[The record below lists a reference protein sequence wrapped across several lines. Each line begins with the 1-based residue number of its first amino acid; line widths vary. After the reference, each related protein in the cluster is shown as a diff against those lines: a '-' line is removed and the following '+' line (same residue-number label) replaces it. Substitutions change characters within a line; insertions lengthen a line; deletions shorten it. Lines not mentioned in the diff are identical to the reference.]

1 MLKTVKGN
9 HAGDLV
15 GGTTVLATLDLFVY
29 INIKAGI
36 KLANAWKKRANLN
49 LNWNLLLAKK
59 KNQHLPPNAAKVQDR
74 YPVIPVKFVLIK
86 KTFVMADFNA
96 MTDQM
101 KKTAIQMILALILLV

>member
-1 MLKTVKGN
+1 VKDKN
-9 HAGDLV
+9 AGDLV

-29 INIKAGI
+29 IKAGI

-59 KNQHLPPNAAKVQDR
+59 NQHLSQHAAKVQDR

>member
-36 KLANAWKKRANLN
+36 KLANAWKKRANL
-49 LNWNLLLAKK
+49 LLAKK
-59 KNQHLPPNAAKVQDR
+59 KNRHLPQNAAKVQDR